1 MPTRLQTEI
10 KPRAGFSA
18 CSVRQSSDG
27 GAAFWQEK
35 GGALGKESTG
45 TVITWK
51 LGFRQRLAL
60 LSGQLEK
67 YI

>member
-1 MPTRLQTEI
+1 MEI

-18 CSVRQSSDG
+18 RSVRQSSDG
-27 GAAFWQEK
+27 GAAFCQEK
-35 GGALGKESTG
+35 RGALGKESTR

-51 LGFRQRLAL
+51 PGFQQRLAL

-67 YI
+67 HI